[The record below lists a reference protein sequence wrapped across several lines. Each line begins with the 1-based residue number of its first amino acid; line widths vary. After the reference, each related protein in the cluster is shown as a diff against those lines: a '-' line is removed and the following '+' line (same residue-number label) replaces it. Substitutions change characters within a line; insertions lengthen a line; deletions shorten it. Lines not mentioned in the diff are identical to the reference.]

1 MNINY
6 KLELMY
12 DGSGFSGWQR
22 QKNARTICGEIEKA
36 IKIITKEDIELCG
49 VSRTDAGVHAKE
61 YFANFCLSSEFP
73 PEKLI
78 VAINALIPEGIA
90 IKNVTK
96 CSLDF
101 NARFDVQAKTYVYTI
116 DNTIYGDSFYK
127 KYAWHF
133 KYPLNIEEMKKA
145 CNYFLG
151 THDFSAF
158 MSQGGTAKTFER
170 TIYEASVSENDEG
183 IIKFCVKGNGFLY
196 NMVRI
201 MAGTLVWVGKG
212 AICAE
217 DIPSIIESKDRK
229 NAGVT
234 APPQGLMLY
243 KLHY

>member
-12 DGSGFSGWQR
+12 DGSNFSGWQR
-22 QKNARTICGEIEKA
+22 QKNARTVCGEIESA
-36 IKIITKEDIELCG
+36 IKIITKENVELCG
-49 VSRTDAGVHAKE
+49 VSRTDAGVHARE
-61 YFANFCLSSEFP
+61 YVANFCLSSDFP

-78 VAINALIPEGIA
+78 VGINALVPEGISV
-90 IKNVTK
+90 KNAAK
-96 CSLDF
+96 CDSEF
-101 NARFDVQAKTYVYTI
+101 NARFDVKAKTYVYTI
-116 DNTIYGDSFYK
+116 DNTIYGNTFLR

-133 KYPLNIEEMKKA
+133 KYPLDIDSMKKA
-145 CNYFLG
+145 CKHFIG
-151 THDFSAF
+151 THDFSSF

-170 TIYEASVSENDEG
+170 TIYEANVSKNNDG
-183 IIKFCVKGNGFLY
+183 IITFSVKGNGFLY

-212 AICAE
+212 AICAD

-234 APPQGLMLY
+234 APPEGLMLY